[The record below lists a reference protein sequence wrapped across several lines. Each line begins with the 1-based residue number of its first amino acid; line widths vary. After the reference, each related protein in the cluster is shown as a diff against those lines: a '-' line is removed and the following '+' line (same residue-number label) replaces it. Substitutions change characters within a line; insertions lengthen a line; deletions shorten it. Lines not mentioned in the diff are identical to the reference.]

1 LWEQLPISEQEKLI
15 EEWEFLKKKWKE
27 EKPQTMKLQASY
39 SYGRPVVQYTQF
51 RLLQDGRNH
60 KKSVL
65 KYNEQFELGEM
76 IATVGE
82 DLVLDIPLLIEQQKQ
97 VKQEDR
103 VRIRD
108 IDVGFARTNS
118 WKINCIIP
126 PGYQVVETENLKQ
139 EVKNAAGKF
148 STNFQINGNILT
160 ILVVKQYAQR
170 LLPVQQWNQMIAF
183 LDTAYSFSI
192 SKIVMKKVK

>member
-1 LWEQLPISEQEKLI
+1 
-15 EEWEFLKKKWKE
+15 
-27 EKPQTMKLQASY
+27 
-39 SYGRPVVQYTQF
+39 
-51 RLLQDGRNH
+51 
-60 KKSVL
+60 
-65 KYNEQFELGEM
+65 
-76 IATVGE
+76 
-82 DLVLDIPLLIEQQKQ
+82 
-97 VKQEDR
+97 
-103 VRIRD
+103 
-108 IDVGFARTNS
+108 
-118 WKINCIIP
+118 
-126 PGYQVVETENLKQ
+126 VETENLKQ